1 MKRLRKRS
9 SGHDVEVGGWL
20 TTYSDLVTNLLC
32 LFVLL
37 FSFATVDDEKFEQLA
52 KSLQS
57 SFLEM
62 SDGAMYLEN
71 NGQALV
77 SLIADYNAVGAQSSV
92 VRNSEVSEEDMALED
107 FKESVR
113 QTISELQLDEYVSI
127 IDETE
132 EVTLRFNS
140 LILFDSGSAEI
151 KDSGKEVLKQLG
163 DFLAKLDSEILIQG
177 HTDNLPINTPMF
189 PSNWELSTK
198 RATNVVKFLIDNCG
212 VDPAKI
218 TPTGNAEFRPVAPN
232 DTEENRQKNRR
243 IDIVVK
249 K

>member
-1 MKRLRKRS
+1 MKRLRKRT
-9 SGHDVEVGGWL
+9 GADEIETGGWL

-37 FSFATVDDEKFEQLA
+37 FSFATIDDEKFEQFTR
-52 KSLQS
+52 SLQS

-62 SDGAMYLEN
+62 SDGAIYVEN
-71 NGQALV
+71 NGHSLV

-92 VRNSEVSEEDMALED
+92 TSNANAEEDMTLED
-107 FKESVR
+107 FKTNVR
-113 QTISELQLDEYVSI
+113 ETISDLQLDEYVSV

-140 LILFDSGSAEI
+140 LVLFDSGSAEI
-151 KDSGKEVLKQLG
+151 KDSGKEVLKKLG
-163 DFLAKLDSEILIQG
+163 DFLARLDSEILIQG
-177 HTDNLPINTPMF
+177 HTDNLPINTPLF

-198 RATNVVKFLIDNCG
+198 RATNVVRYLIDNCG

>member
-62 SDGAMYLEN
+62 SDGVMYLEN

-92 VRNSEVSEEDMALED
+92 TSNANAEEDMTLED
-107 FKESVR
+107 FKTNVR
-113 QTISELQLDEYVSI
+113 ETISDLQLDEYVSV

-140 LILFDSGSAEI
+140 LVLFDSGSAEI
-151 KDSGKEVLKQLG
+151 KDSGKEVLKKLG
-163 DFLAKLDSEILIQG
+163 DFLARLDSEILIQG
-177 HTDNLPINTPMF
+177 HTDNLPINTPLF

-198 RATNVVKFLIDNCG
+198 RATNVVRYLIDNCG